1 MTKKIERAPYI
12 MGMPMKIGVMGG
24 ASGIFEKT
32 HLDKAHQLGEVI
44 ASRGCILITGA
55 CPGFPFSAACGAKQ
69 NGGFVVGISPALS
82 LDEHA
87 NKYHSPTE
95 FHDVLIY
102 TGSGLMGREVVN
114 IRSSDIVV
122 IIGGRSGTLGELA
135 IAYDEGKLI
144 GVLTGTGG
152 ISDLVSN
159 ILEACKKETGA
170 EVVYSS
176 EPEKLIDELLRVYE
190 KFHYKRPSH
199 FCSENACGVPEH
211 PQPGMERDLVCGMWI
226 SPDHVVVER
235 NFEKTKLFFCS
246 SACANR
252 FDKEPEKYLTGSKKH
267 G

>member
-1 MTKKIERAPYI
+1 MTEKMKPAPYI
-12 MGMPMKIGVMGG
+12 MGLPMKIGVMGG
-24 ASGIFEKT
+24 ASGQFEKS

-44 ASRGCILITGA
+44 AAKGCVLITGA
-55 CPGFPFSAACGAKQ
+55 CPGFPLSAACGAKQ
-69 NGGFVVGISPALS
+69 NKGVVVGISPALS
-82 LDEHA
+82 LDEHV

-152 ISDLVSN
+152 ISDMVES

-170 EVVYSS
+170 QVVYSS
-176 EPEKLIDELLRVYE
+176 EPEQLVDELLHVYE
-190 KFHYKRPSH
+190 ESHYKRPSH
-199 FCSENACGVPEH
+199 FCSENACGVPER
-211 PQPGMERDLVCGMWI
+211 PEPGMERDLVCGMWI
-226 SPDHVVVER
+226 SSERAVTER
-235 NFEKTKLFFCS
+235 NFKKTKLLFCS
-246 SACANR
+246 TACANR
-252 FDKEPEKYLTGSKKH
+252 FDNEPEKYLAGYKNH